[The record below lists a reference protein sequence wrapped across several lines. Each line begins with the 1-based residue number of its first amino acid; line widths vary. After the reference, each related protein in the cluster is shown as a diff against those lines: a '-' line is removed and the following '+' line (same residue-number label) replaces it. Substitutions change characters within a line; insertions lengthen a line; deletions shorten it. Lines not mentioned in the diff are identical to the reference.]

1 MSIVAMRAGITKSYY
16 APLADIPV
24 GEAGAKLMKP
34 RSVFDGKWVS
44 AKCQPNDVRV
54 SWGNRTNKEK

>member
-34 RSVFDGKWVS
+34 RSVSDGKWLSENASRTMS
-44 AKCQPNDVRV
+44 A
-54 SWGNRTNKEK
+54 SLGETGSI